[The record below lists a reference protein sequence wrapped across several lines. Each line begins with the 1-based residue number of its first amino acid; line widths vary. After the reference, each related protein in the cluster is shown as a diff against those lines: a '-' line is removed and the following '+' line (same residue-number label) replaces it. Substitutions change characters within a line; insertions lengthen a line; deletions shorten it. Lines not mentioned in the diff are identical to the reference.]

1 MAYTPQTWADSPATS
16 SPISAANLNHM
27 EDGIAGNLA
36 YRPLTSRT
44 LSYSNGGQNSSLS
57 SYLSV
62 TRTVTGT
69 SFSIRVPIRL
79 PANTTSYT
87 IKLRNYNTFSAAAGA
102 TALTLD
108 GIVMGA
114 MAAPSVGTTGQTGN
128 FSGST
133 ATTLVSTSATIPAD
147 GTFYTSPSITASG
160 AQFTDG
166 GDYILGIAFHA
177 AASTTLLAGIGQC
190 WYWNNNTS
198 AINPATAASTA
209 TSAAQYIPLDVIVEY
224 QVSNRKR
231 AFLVVGDSIPE
242 GTTGQAYG
250 ITALANAGGTGTSS
264 ITATPLHRGYVEQW
278 ARKRGDMMVQRH
290 CLFAS
295 TAQTWANASYTGWTR
310 QSTGSAAF
318 DGAILTLGIN
328 DLAGGTTFANL
339 QTYYASCLTNIR
351 SIIGTSAPI
360 YATNITPE
368 TFTATQGST
377 TTPEYYRRQFN
388 DWLAQ
393 LPYGLAGVVD
403 LESAMRPLAASS
415 SGVNGLD
422 YFLMSD
428 GVHPS
433 YQGVTKLTDAL
444 MAAIP

>member
-1 MAYTPQTWADSPATS
+1 MAYTQQTWADSPATT
-16 SPISAANLNHM
+16 SPISAARLNHM
-27 EDGIAGNLA
+27 ETGIFEAIAN
-36 YRPLTSRT
+36 YPLTTRT

-69 SFSIRVPIRL
+69 SFGIRVPIRL
-79 PANTTSYT
+79 PADTTSYT

-114 MAAPSVGTTGQTGN
+114 MAAPSVGSATQSGN
-128 FSGST
+128 FNGST

-147 GTFYTSPSITASG
+147 GTYYTSPSITASG

-166 GDYILGIAFHA
+166 GDYLLGIAFHA

-190 WYWNNNTS
+190 WYWSNNTS
-198 AINPATAASTA
+198 AIAPATAASTA
-209 TSAAQYIPLDVIVEY
+209 TSSSQYIPLDVVIEY
-224 QVSNRKR
+224 QTTNRKR
-231 AFLVVGDSIPE
+231 AFMVVGDSIPE
-242 GTTGQAYG
+242 GTVGAAYG
-250 ITALANAGGTGTSS
+250 INSTTN
-264 ITATPLHRGYVEQW
+264 IVPTPLWRGYVEQW
-278 ARKRGDMMVQRH
+278 ARKRGVMTQRH
-290 CLFAS
+290 CLFGS
-295 TAQTWANASYTGWTR
+295 TAQTWSSSSYTGWTR

-318 DGAILTLGIN
+318 DGAILALGIN

-339 QTYYASCLTNIR
+339 QTYYASVITNIR

-360 YATNITPE
+360 YSVNITPE
-368 TFTATQGST
+368 AFG
-377 TTPEYYRRQFN
+377 TTPEGYRRQFN
-388 DWLAQ
+388 DWLHQ
-393 LPYGLAGVVD
+393 LPYGIAGCVD
-403 LESAMRPLAASS
+403 VESQLRPLALST

-433 YQGVTKLTDAL
+433 YQGVSKLTDAL